1 MYSNWFV
8 YIILVVLLW
17 AATGLIYKAGIHKE
31 PEDHTA
37 VKYSVSV
44 GIVFFMISAIYL
56 TMRDEPFSI
65 FESAVRYW
73 PMTASLICKFSCFS
87 LYFLINFQIQPV
99 QEESHNLL

>member
-73 PMTASLICKFSCFS
+73 PMTVFGIV
-87 LYFLINFQIQPV
+87 YPIINTVSFNGYI
-99 QEESHNLL
+99 